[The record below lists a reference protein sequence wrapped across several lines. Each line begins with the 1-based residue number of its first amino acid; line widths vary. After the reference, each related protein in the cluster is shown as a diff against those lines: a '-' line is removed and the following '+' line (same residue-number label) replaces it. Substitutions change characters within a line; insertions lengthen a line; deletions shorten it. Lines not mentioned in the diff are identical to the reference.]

1 MFQKLDGAKMSKL
14 GKFQDQHYHKL
25 VDGFKME
32 ISSDDGLE
40 ATGRKL
46 WRKSRSELKKSF
58 LFYFLIDQASFIV
71 CNL

>member
-1 MFQKLDGAKMSKL
+1 MFQKLDDAKMSKL
-14 GKFQDQHYHKL
+14 GKFQDQHYHEL

-46 WRKSRSELKKSF
+46 WRKSRSELKKA
-58 LFYFLIDQASFIV
+58 FYSIF
-71 CNL
+71 